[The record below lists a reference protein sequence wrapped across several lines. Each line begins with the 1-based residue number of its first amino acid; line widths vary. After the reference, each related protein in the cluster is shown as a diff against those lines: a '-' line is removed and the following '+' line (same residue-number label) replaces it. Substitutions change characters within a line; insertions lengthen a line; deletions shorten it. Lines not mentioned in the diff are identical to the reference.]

1 MNLSVVLW
9 VVDQQLAVHRRGDR
23 TPGPFLGRLLISS
36 AMASSCSWLWMLSS
50 VPLGRYWRTRSFM
63 FSLVPFAMG
72 CAVHGNAGL
81 LAELLTHGHLPTLVV
96 RHAQAHRL
104 CNAQLL
110 VREGLQDVA
119 GLNLGSLTS
128 LTSIHVRSTNILT
141 ALALPSPLDE
151 ITFPVPGE
159 LAVFNLGQAH
169 MDAQPVRYLAST
181 VLALAL
187 ALALALG

>member
-1 MNLSVVLW
+1 
-9 VVDQQLAVHRRGDR
+9 
-23 TPGPFLGRLLISS
+23 
-36 AMASSCSWLWMLSS
+36 
-50 VPLGRYWRTRSFM
+50 M

>member
-72 CAVHGNAGL
+72 CAVHGNTGL

-119 GLNLGSLTS
+119 GLNLGS

-187 ALALALG
+187 ALG

>member
-1 MNLSVVLW
+1 MKLSVVLW

-119 GLNLGSLTS
+119 GLNSGSLTS

-187 ALALALG
+187 ALG